1 MANGKPSLTRLSR
14 WLSARV
20 EDFEST
26 YSATK
31 AERRRFHSGAAR
43 YFGIAFAG

>member
-1 MANGKPSLTRLSR
+1 LFVKVVSP
-14 WLSARV
+14 RV

-31 AERRRFHSGAAR
+31 AERRRFHNGAAHIS
-43 YFGIAFAG
+43 GIAYAG